1 MLSDYE
7 SEIRTIAKRL
17 KKMTIIGDQAL
28 IHGVFWD
35 DLDTL
40 LNKILEADSE

>member
-1 MLSDYE
+1 MQIE
-7 SEIRTIAKRL
+7 EIRTIAERL
-17 KKMTIIGDQAL
+17 KRMTKVGDQAL

-40 LNKILEADSE
+40 LNLILEDEKEV